1 MRVAHLTGQRRV
13 HVFKVGGSN
22 FLLWGITASL
32 QKKIERYTQF
42 GAVCYHLPTKKLR
55 KKLGPVQIWGV
66 RTPFTPSGCAHC
78 MGPAPPRHGIW
89 HGASRK
95 LNAARTVEKRAALM

>member
-1 MRVAHLTGQRRV
+1 MRVAHPTGQRRV

-32 QKKIERYTQF
+32 QKKLERYTQF
-42 GAVCYHLPTKKLR
+42 GGVCYPPPKSYVKSW
-55 KKLGPVQIWGV
+55 GPSKFGGFGP
-66 RTPFTPSGCAHC
+66 PFTLSGCAHC

-89 HGASRK
+89 HGPPAS
-95 LNAARTVEKRAALM
+95 LMRPGQ